1 MKKNYLLFILL
12 FSSFL
17 FSQTTSFHDTKGNI
31 EVNGS
36 GQLSYTLPVALPP
49 GVKNVAPQVNLVYA
63 SGSSNGIA
71 GYGWN
76 ISGVTSIARTSKTI
90 EKDGEIAGVKLDNTD
105 FFSFNGQRLLL
116 KSGTGVY
123 GGNGSEYVT
132 EKYSN
137 VKIKS
142 LGAITG
148 QNWVGPEYWEV
159 TFEDGSQAW
168 YGGLSSGASNARTP
182 IEYNIVKWKDAQ
194 GNYILYNYSQT
205 NNVALLSLVQWG
217 GNETLNKPNFNE
229 IIFDYN
235 TNTTRFLKEV
245 SYVAGEKFVQDKI
258 LNSITVKTNSKQY
271 RKYKINYTTNSEN
284 YQLVT
289 SITEYN
295 SNGETEPANPAAFEY
310 NTNQSVSEGVSF
322 QYNPSNFNTKKY
334 GDFNYDGITDYI
346 EYLSGGTINYR
357 NSVYLATTAIPLSYD
372 TTKFNSADFSSAKLI
387 TFKKNNIVK
396 NKAGLL
402 VPHKVPSSVSGKY
415 DYELQVY
422 SVDVN
427 AQQLVFEYSKIIP
440 YSKYNLFYEDDYSD
454 CVNKPTALAE
464 LNAYDYNGDGISEL
478 ILNFKGWTRCIV
490 YNPTLKTVSKT
501 EPAPQPE
508 SFVQPNLSKDNT
520 EISPE
525 AEDVASDSVII
536 SKSQENIMIPPPDG
550 EYEWTYYS
558 SLVLFDLDE
567 TKSLNE
573 SFSEFVYNNDPSIE
587 YSFADF
593 NGDGLQD
600 LFELQNNKF
609 SSVYN
614 LKKTSNSV
622 TKVNVGNF
630 STMSYSSLFY
640 KALYGDFNGD
650 GKADIMAPQADKTS
664 NWHLYISNGKNF
676 SQSSIN
682 NFIYFSGGNEVSGQ
696 GVHNNVFE
704 SGCDYYT
711 LKYYQ
716 YNVGDLDADGKS
728 EIIVTDVTIR
738 DHEWNAHHDQ
748 EYTAVNTQVFSPTK
762 TFSSSGSF
770 NFSVTDTSGDIKF
783 FRTRS
788 WGQTFYDKVI
798 PFSSLTLNHSNRQI
812 ILVGRPDDCGISNCD
827 YNYVLQYNYQYLPEL
842 ARLKKVTQAGLV
854 TEAEYKELDPIVN
867 PSIYATSK
875 QENYPFVEVEQINK
889 SYVVSQI
896 KQGNLKQDFR
906 YRGMVTHLLGRGM
919 VGFRKTARSSWYADG
934 FENSKIWSGA
944 EIDPLNEALPIKE
957 WSIKTNDETQI
968 FPANLSVDTDISFGS
983 TKLVSVKQTTY
994 QTDILA
1000 SGVKAI
1006 VPKTSVSKDFMK
1018 NVRTDNTIDYGNYY
1032 LPSQTN
1038 TSINN
1043 GFATSTT
1050 TLLYSSNIQGIGK
1063 DYYVGRP
1070 VSKTESMSVYGDTKS
1085 AKEEY
1090 TYNNNLLETLTKY
1103 NQNNTGWIKEKYT
1116 YDEGSSSGFGNITK
1130 KEITNSKD
1138 AQTVTTKSQYDTA
1151 GKFVLKTTDNLGLET
1166 NLTYNDF
1173 GQILTQVDPFN
1184 NTVTNF
1190 YDNWGKLISS
1200 GSNLTGTAT
1209 YSYEKI
1215 TVNGSTG
1222 TKVTETSPDGNIKV
1236 SFTNNLGQNYKNLT
1250 KAFDQSKY
1258 VVRETSYDPMG
1269 RKVYESEPYFTT
1281 SITVDATYPN
1291 SATWNHIVYDDNVF
1305 PAKVTVE
1312 SFNNGRRIETSVNG
1326 RVTTVVEKNGYGRT
1340 FTKTTDDIGNLVS
1353 SVDPGGTITYNYNA
1367 AGQQIKATYGSN
1379 IVTTTYDEW
1388 GRKSSF
1394 NDPANGL
1401 YSYEY
1406 TGFGDLK
1413 KETSPKGY
1421 KQYSYKPNGLI
1432 ENVIEKSNDGTST
1445 DKNYSFTYNSKFQLT
1460 AKSGTSN
1467 GKTFT
1472 TQYGYHPDGRV
1483 WGYTE
1488 YLDNKQFRNWDTAYD
1503 SYGNVKSYKK
1513 EIVSAGTTTSVSV
1526 ENFYNVWDGSLYQ
1539 IKQKDTGKVLWE
1551 LQSSNAKGQ
1560 VTSAKLG
1567 ATQITNVYDS
1577 FGFLDTAKHISA
1589 NANLMDMKYVFN
1601 AVKNEL
1607 TERHHYNYGIDEYF
1621 TYDNNNRLTNWTN
1634 PKTGQL
1640 SSNTYDDQGRITVND
1655 QLGNIGYNI
1664 GGNIYRASKMNLNA
1678 NGLANYGI
1686 NGTNILLQ
1694 NITYNENNDPVKIR
1708 GRQNDYA
1715 FEYGL
1720 TESRQIMSY
1729 GGKFEDSQ
1737 NAQFTKYYSESGD
1750 AEVILNRVTGQ
1761 EKHILYI
1768 GGTPYESNIVFIK
1781 DFAESS
1787 GSFKFLHKD
1796 YLGTILAVS
1805 DEAGNAL
1812 ERRHFDAWG
1821 MLTHGTMNVIDR
1833 GYTSHEHLVGVGLI
1847 HMNGRLYDPLLRRFL
1862 NADENIQD
1870 PANTQNYN
1878 KYGYV
1883 MNNPLMYNDPNGEFI
1898 FAIFAALPIFWGTV
1912 ATAAVIG
1919 AAIGVIMYSVQAA
1932 ITGNWSWGG
1941 FAKSVFMGAFTGAV
1955 SAGLGQVFS
1964 AGGFWASVGNG
1975 ALAGAGTGGIN
1986 SLVNGQNFFA
1996 GLLKGAVIGG
2006 VIGGIT
2012 WTVSKFVEY
2021 KTLQKPQNITSSDL
2035 EKAGY
2040 DTSDQSFND
2049 YYSSDK
2055 QVQADFGSTTRDY
2068 QASVDNVNTEF
2079 KLATSQNLPKGT
2091 SMSSWKQIISDNPK
2105 DSGYILGTTV
2115 NRNKG
2120 FLDFLVKGEKSTVLI
2135 APNLGLKSDYVKQ
2148 AVFGHEYIHAY
2159 HRYLGL
2165 ALKYGSKYSDYTES
2179 SAYHFTINLLK
2190 SHGQDYSG
2198 FLNQFYNYGG
2208 KFPGIFN
2215 WTDAI
2220 KNIVNFK
2227 K

>member
-12 FSSFL
+12 FSNFL

-36 GQLSYTLPVALPP
+36 GQLSYTLPIALPP
-49 GVKNVAPQVNLVYA
+49 GVKNVAPQVNLLYA

-76 ISGVTSIARTSKTI
+76 ISGVTSISRTSKTI

-148 QNWVGPEYWEV
+148 QNWIGPEYWEV

-205 NNVALLSLVQWG
+205 NNVALLSSVQWG

-235 TNTTRFLKEV
+235 TTVTRFLKEI

-258 LNSITVKTNSKQY
+258 LNSITVKTNNKQY
-271 RKYKINYTTNSEN
+271 RKYKINYTSNAEN
-284 YQLVT
+284 YQLVKD
-289 SITEYN
+289 ITEYN
-295 SNGETEPANPAAFEY
+295 SNGETEAANPATFEY
-310 NTNQSVSEGVSF
+310 NTNQAVSEGVSF

-357 NSVYLATTAIPLSYD
+357 NSVYLATTPIQLSYD
-372 TTKFNSADFSSAKLI
+372 TTKFNSAEFSSAKLI

-396 NKAGLL
+396 NKAGLV

-427 AQQLVFEYSKIIP
+427 AQQLVFEYSKIVP
-440 YSKYNLFYEDDYSD
+440 YSKYYLFSDEDYSD

-464 LNAYDYNGDGISEL
+464 LNAFDYNGDGISEL
-478 ILNFKGWTRCIV
+478 ILTFKGWSRCIV
-490 YNPTLKTVSKT
+490 YNGNIKSQTIATPDIQDSLPLKT
-501 EPAPQPE
+501 P
-508 SFVQPNLSKDNT
+508 LSKDNT
-520 EISPE
+520 EFSKE
-525 AEDVASDSVII
+525 TYNEQNNAEF
-536 SKSQENIMIPPPDG
+536 QESNILPPPDG

-567 TKSLNE
+567 TKTSDESYSQFMSSNE
-573 SFSEFVYNNDPSIE
+573 PSIE

-600 LFELQNNKF
+600 LFELQGNKF

-614 LKKTSNSV
+614 LKKNSNSII
-622 TKVNVGNF
+622 KVNVGNF
-630 STMSYSSLFY
+630 STMPYSSLFY

-650 GKADIMAPQADKTS
+650 GKADIMVPQADKTS

-788 WGQTFYDKVI
+788 WSPPTFYDKVI
-798 PFSSLTLNHSNRQI
+798 PFSALTLNHTNRQI

-854 TEAEYKELDPIVN
+854 TDAEYKELDPVVN
-867 PSIYATSK
+867 PLIYSAVK

-896 KQGNLKQDFR
+896 RQGNLKQDFR

-934 FENSKIWSGA
+934 FENTKIWSGA

-968 FPANLSVDTDISFGS
+968 FPGNLSVDTDISSGS

-1006 VPKTSVSKDFMK
+1006 VPKTSTSKDFMK
-1018 NVRTDNTIDYGNYY
+1018 NVRTENTIDYGNYY
-1032 LPSQTN
+1032 LPSQTSTN
-1038 TSINN
+1038 INN
-1043 GFATSTT
+1043 GFSTSTT

-1103 NQNNTGWIKEKYT
+1103 NQNNTGWVREKYT
-1116 YDEGSSSGFGNITK
+1116 YDEGNSSGFGNITK

-1138 AQTVTTKSQYDTA
+1138 VQTVVTKSQYDTS

-1173 GQILTQVDPFN
+1173 GQVLTQVDPFN
-1184 NTVTNF
+1184 NTVTNV
-1190 YDNWGKLISS
+1190 YDNWGKLVSS

-1209 YSYEKI
+1209 YLYEKVS
-1215 TVNGSTG
+1215 VNGNIG
-1222 TKVTETSPDGNIKV
+1222 TKITETSPDGNIKV

-1250 KAFDQSKY
+1250 KAFDQGKY
-1258 VVRETSYDPMG
+1258 VVRETSYDAMG
-1269 RKVYESEPYFTT
+1269 RKVYESEPYFAT
-1281 SITVDATYPN
+1281 SITEDATSPN

-1305 PAKVTVE
+1305 PTKVTVE
-1312 SFNNGRRIETSVNG
+1312 SFNNGRKIETSVSG

-1340 FTKTTDDIGNLVS
+1340 YTKTTDDIGNLVS
-1353 SVDPGGTITYNYNA
+1353 SLDPGGTITFAYNA
-1367 AGQQIKATYGSN
+1367 AGQQVKATYGSN
-1379 IVTTTYDEW
+1379 IVTTAYDEW

-1406 TGFGDLK
+1406 TGFGDIK

-1432 ENVIEKSNDGTST
+1432 ENVVEKSNDGTST
-1445 DKNYSFTYNSKFQLT
+1445 DKNINFSYNTKFQLT
-1460 AKSGTSN
+1460 GKSGTSN
-1467 GKTFT
+1467 GKTYST
-1472 TQYGYHPDGRV
+1472 LYGYHTDGRV

-1488 YLDNKQFRNWDTAYD
+1488 YFENKEFRNWDTAYD

-1513 EIVSAGTTTSVSV
+1513 EIVSGGITTSVLV
-1526 ENFYNVWDGSLYQ
+1526 ENFYSSWDGSLYQ
-1539 IKQKDTGKVLWE
+1539 VKQKDTGKILWE
-1551 LQSSNAKGQ
+1551 LQSANPKGQ

-1567 ATQITNVYDS
+1567 ATQITNLYDS

-1634 PKTGQL
+1634 PKTGQP

-1686 NGTNILLQ
+1686 GGTNILLQ

-1715 FEYGL
+1715 FGYGL
-1720 TESRQIMSY
+1720 TESRQVMNY

-1750 AEVILNRVTGQ
+1750 AEVIFNRATGQ
-1761 EKHILYI
+1761 EKHIIYI

-1805 DEAGNAL
+1805 DETGNAL

-1821 MLTHGTMNVIDR
+1821 ILTHGTMNVIDR
-1833 GYTSHEHLVGVGLI
+1833 GYTSHEHLAGVGLI

-1870 PANTQNYN
+1870 PTNTQNYN

-1919 AAIGVIMYSVQAA
+1919 AAIGAIMYSVQAA

-1975 ALAGAGTGGIN
+1975 ALAGAGSGGIT
-1986 SLVNGQNFFA
+1986 SIINGQNFFA

-2006 VIGGIT
+2006 IIGGVT
-2012 WTVSKFVEY
+2012 WKIGQMVNAKNDIQLNADGKISYDGQQFANKEELISY
-2021 KTLQKPQNITSSDL
+2021 I
-2035 EKAGY
+2035 KANNG
-2040 DTSDQSFND
+2040 
-2049 YYSSDK
+2049 
-2055 QVQADFGSTTRDY
+2055 
-2068 QASVDNVNTEF
+2068 NVNTIMN
-2079 KLATSQNLPKGT
+2079 KLKISNIELASETNLPSASEGKSLT
-2091 SMSSWKQIISDNPK
+2091 FE
-2105 DSGYILGTTV
+2105 
-2115 NRNKG
+2115 KG
-2120 FLDFLVKGEKSTVLI
+2120 FMYEYKKDFMGNLSDKTQVLAKTVRENGYSKI
-2135 APNLGLKSDYVKQ
+2135 FVSPGLKGVHID
-2148 AVFGHEYIHAY
+2148 GHYLAKAFINHEFIHSY
-2159 HRYLGL
+2159 HLMKGLTNTTYL
-2165 ALKYGSKYSDYTES
+2165 ES
-2179 SAYHFTINLLK
+2179 SAW
-2190 SHGQDYSG
+2190 S
-2198 FLNQFYNYGG
+2198 YNYAYAKYYNLALTDFRNNVMRFGFNMPVSY
-2208 KFPGIFN
+2208 KWSSSGINNF
-2215 WTDAI
+2215 I
-2220 KNIVNFK
+2220 KLF
-2227 K
+2227 